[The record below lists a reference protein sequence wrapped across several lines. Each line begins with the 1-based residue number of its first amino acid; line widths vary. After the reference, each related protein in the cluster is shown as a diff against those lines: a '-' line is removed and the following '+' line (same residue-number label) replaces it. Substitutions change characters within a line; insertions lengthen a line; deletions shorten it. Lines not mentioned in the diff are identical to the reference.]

1 VADEREQA
9 PMEDYLG
16 HGEKILVVDDE
27 ARRRDPYIKLLFDIA
42 AQT

>member
-1 VADEREQA
+1 MRGNR
-9 PMEDYLG
+9 PLWKIISG
-16 HGEKILVVDDE
+16 TGEKILVVDDE